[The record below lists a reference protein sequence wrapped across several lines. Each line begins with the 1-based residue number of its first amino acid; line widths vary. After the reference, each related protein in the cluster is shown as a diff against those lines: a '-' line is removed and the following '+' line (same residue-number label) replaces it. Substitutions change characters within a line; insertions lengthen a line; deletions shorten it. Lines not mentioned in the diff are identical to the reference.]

1 MIRKS
6 FMLETSI
13 FPNATKHL
21 HAQIPILSGG
31 VGSRGKFWQLKP
43 INCNCLFIHVYMQY
57 VYNNMLFPV
66 YGSLKVS
73 CEILLFEKL
82 LPLSFYRSIN
92 ISKTFLESVFMNEL
106 LICII

>member
-1 MIRKS
+1 
-6 FMLETSI
+6 ML
-13 FPNATKHL
+13 L
-21 HAQIPILSGG
+21 
-31 VGSRGKFWQLKP
+31 
-43 INCNCLFIHVYMQY
+43 
-57 VYNNMLFPV
+57 PV